1 MAEAFDSARHITIG
15 QYMPGRSLIHQ
26 WDSRYKLAAFTLY
39 IGAVAFCQSYA
50 GNIAGLAISLF
61 IVFLARIPIGYALKG
76 LKPALPFLLILA
88 LLQLLFN
95 GKVYANGQVYWQYG
109 FIWLTE
115 GGVRLVIVS
124 TMRFVD
130 MMLLVSVLTLTTT
143 TTQLARAMHSLLR
156 PLEKMKVPVH
166 AFCMMI
172 TIALR
177 FVPTFALE
185 MDKIRKA
192 QAARGAS
199 FGTIPWWRII
209 KRTQSVFPL
218 IIPLFQLAL
227 QRAEQLIAAME
238 SRGYRSHGRTSF
250 RSFEARTAD
259 VMLLFVAVGAAYL
272 LIWL

>member
-1 MAEAFDSARHITIG
+1 MEEAFDSARHITIG
-15 QYMPGRSLIHQ
+15 QYMPGSSLIHQ
-26 WDSRYKLAAFTLY
+26 WDSRYKLASFILY
-39 IGAVAFCQSYA
+39 IAAVAFCQTYA
-50 GNIAGLAISLF
+50 GNIAGLGISLLML
-61 IVFLARIPIGYALKG
+61 VLARIPIGYAMKG

-95 GKVYANGQVYWQYG
+95 GKIYANGQVYWHHG

-124 TMRFVD
+124 AMRFVD
-130 MMLLVSVLTLTTT
+130 MLLLVSVLTLTTS
-143 TTQLARAMHSLLR
+143 TTQLARAMHILLR
-156 PLEKMKVPVH
+156 PLEILRIPVH
-166 AFCMMI
+166 GFCMMI

-177 FVPTFALE
+177 FVPTFATE

-209 KRTQSVFPL
+209 KRTQSAFPL

-227 QRAEQLIAAME
+227 QRAEQLIEAME
-238 SRGYRSHGRTSF
+238 SRGYRAYGRTSY
-250 RSFEARTAD
+250 RSFEARASD
-259 VMLLFVAVGAAYL
+259 VLLLLAAAGAACLLF
-272 LIWL
+272 WL